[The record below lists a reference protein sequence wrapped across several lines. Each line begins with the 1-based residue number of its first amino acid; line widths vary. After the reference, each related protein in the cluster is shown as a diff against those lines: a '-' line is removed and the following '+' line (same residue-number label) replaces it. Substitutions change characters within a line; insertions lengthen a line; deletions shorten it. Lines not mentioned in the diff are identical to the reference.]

1 MRKLISFL
9 FVTVLPVWAF
19 AATTSV
25 KLSEALKNQI
35 VKMEARSSNGHYM
48 GKGAILTITNL
59 SSNKLEVTVDLG
71 IILKPYVP
79 SIQPLVLAGT
89 ETITLKAREK
99 GELEVYVFCGDA
111 PKACPIKDLTY
122 TYLKTG
128 SDTLIKVLEFINRN
142 AIYDYLGQC
151 AVWAVT
157 NKDHSLMGIYD
168 KDRDQL
174 SRELIGITSA
184 ATGKPQ
190 PAYYAINE
198 KNETSAQ
205 PAYQP
210 KTAKLFVPLD
220 FTLSASAVVSVGV
233 YDKAGHLLHYIIER
247 KLMQPG
253 KQSLMQEISAEG
265 MERGKFIIR
274 VTDPERTLAEK
285 EVEIK

>member
-9 FVTVLPVWAF
+9 FVVVLPVWAF

-25 KLSEALKNQI
+25 KLSEALKNQM
-35 VKMEARSSNGHYM
+35 VKMEARSSNGRYM
-48 GKGAILTITNL
+48 GKGAILTITNI
-59 SSNKLEVTVDLG
+59 SGGKLDVTVDQG

-79 SIQPLVLAGT
+79 SIQPLILAGT

-99 GELEVYVFCGDA
+99 GELEVNVFCGDA
-111 PKACPIKDLTY
+111 PKACPIKDLPY
-122 TYLKTG
+122 TYLNIG
-128 SDTLIKVLEFINRN
+128 SDTLLKVLEFINKN

-157 NKDHSLMGIYD
+157 NKDHSLMGVYD

-190 PAYYAINE
+190 PTYYAINE
-198 KNETSAQ
+198 KNETPAQ

-210 KTAKLFVPLD
+210 KIVKLYVPLD
-220 FTLSASAVVSVGV
+220 FTVPADTVVSVGI
-233 YDKAGHLLHYIIER
+233 YDKKGKLLNNVIER
-247 KLMQPG
+247 KKLQAG
-253 KQSLMQEISAEG
+253 KQSLMPEINAERL
-265 MERGKFIIR
+265 ERGKYFIR
-274 VTDPERTLAEK
+274 VTDPGRTIAEK
-285 EVEIK
+285 EVEIR